1 MPFCPSVSNKID
13 KGNRMNFGLPAVD
26 YIVIAVYMA
35 IMLGVGFYFT
45 RLMKGGKDFFIG
57 GNLIPWW
64 VAGVS
69 LYMTLFSAWTFT
81 GAASFTYNTGWYG
94 ILYFATWPLSF
105 FIGFKLL
112 AKRWRRTRVTTP
124 VEYVQSRFNKATH
137 LFLTI
142 MLTLSSIYWPA
153 HHLASLAKITAPT
166 LFPNS
171 MIAIDI
177 MIIVTGI
184 IILIYTFSGGLW
196 AVCITDVVQFMILI
210 AICVVLIPTAFLSS
224 DLGSVADF
232 IQKVPPLKFTHV
244 LREKEMFTFWYLIGV
259 PAAYIFSYASGGN
272 AQRYYSVKDEKSAE
286 RVGWIAFWLFLLGP
300 ILFGLPPLI
309 GKVLWPDLSALQY
322 FSNITKPDENIFI
335 AVVLHYMP
343 AGMVGIFLSAM
354 MAASMS
360 AMDSAWNALSA
371 IVSVDIYKN
380 FFKPNASEKEVLTVG
395 RISVVF
401 FCAFAIAMALFI
413 IHSEYGVFT
422 FTSIFFGL
430 TGVPVA
436 VPLFLG
442 IMVKKI
448 SRWSAISSII
458 AGTFMASV
466 ARFALKY
473 TLGPQYIITVVI
485 TLLFIFLSQPLGKM
499 YNRNKKQALMAST
512 ILGVVLWIFFMIVNS
527 NPNLSFATFG
537 AVIDSGLPGIL
548 ASSHFWVTLSAV
560 AFIVL
565 SYKFSAIYAKDL
577 LASQENVTA
586 FFQKMDTPIDVE
598 KEVFSRGE
606 KEVNVFPLVGGISI
620 GLSVLSLLILI
631 VPAARTRIGIN
642 IAVSAILFV
651 FGLAMVLSKYFVR
664 ETAEVRR
671 KKTSNSSP
679 LM

>member
-1 MPFCPSVSNKID
+1 
-13 KGNRMNFGLPAVD
+13 MNFGLPAVD
-26 YIVIAVYMA
+26 YIVIAVYLA

-45 RLMKGGKDFFIG
+45 RFMKGGKDFFVG

-94 ILYFATWPLSF
+94 ILFFITWPISF

-112 AKRWRRTRVTTP
+112 AKKWRRTRVTTP
-124 VEYVQSRFNKATH
+124 VEYVQSRFNKTTH

-171 MIAIDI
+171 MMAIDI
-177 MIIVTGI
+177 MIIVIGI

-196 AVCITDVVQFMILI
+196 AVCITDVVQFLILI

-232 IQKVPPLKFTHV
+232 VHKVPPLQFTHV
-244 LREKEMFTFWYLIGV
+244 IRGKEIFTFWYLIGY
-259 PAAYIFSYASGGN
+259 PAALIFSYASGGN

-286 RVGWIAFWLFLLGP
+286 RVGWTAFWLFLLGP

-309 GKVLWPDLSALQY
+309 GKVLWPDISALQY
-322 FSNITKPDENIFI
+322 FSGITKADENIYV

-380 FFKPNASEKEVLTVG
+380 FFRPKASEKEVLLVG
-395 RISVVF
+395 RISVIF
-401 FCAFAIAMALFI
+401 FCAFAIGMALFI
-413 IHSEYGVFT
+413 IHSQYGVFT

-436 VPLFLG
+436 IPLFLG

-458 AGTFMASV
+458 AGTLMASV
-466 ARFALKY
+466 GRFALKY
-473 TLGPQYIITVVI
+473 TLGPQYLITVAI
-485 TLLFIFLSQPLGKM
+485 TLLFIFLSQPLGAM
-499 YNRNKKQALMAST
+499 YNRNKKHALLNST
-512 ILGVVLWIFFMIVNS
+512 GLGIILWIFFMISNS
-527 NPNLSFATFG
+527 NPNLSFATFDTVLG
-537 AVIDSGLPGIL
+537 SGIPGIL
-548 ASSHFWVTLSAV
+548 VSAHFWVIISAI

-565 SYKFSAIYAKDL
+565 SYKFSAIYARDL
-577 LASQENVTA
+577 LASQENVEA
-586 FFQKMDTPIDVE
+586 FFKKMDTPIDVE

-606 KEVNVFPLVGGISI
+606 KEVNMFPLVGGISM
-620 GLSVLSLLILI
+620 GLSLLTLLILI
-631 VPAARTRIGIN
+631 VPAARTKIGVN
-642 IAVSAILFV
+642 IAVSTMLFLI
-651 FGLAMVLSKYFVR
+651 GLIMFLSKYFYR
-664 ETAEVRR
+664 ATTDLKSE
-671 KKTSNSSP
+671 
-679 LM
+679 M